1 MNSLEVGKK
10 SKFGVFEASL
20 ASILFII
27 YNFIFLQIYQV
38 LPVGF
43 KANVF
48 VYYLASFLLEAMFAL
63 AAITVALNR
72 KIDITKASGL
82 KKKVNG
88 KVIWICFAISIV
100 CLIFFGNITSTF
112 LELLQL
118 CGYSQQLPNIVIDSF
133 WKYLVYV
140 LISCATPAFCEE
152 LLFRGTI
159 LSGLKEYGIKIAVV
173 ISSIIFTLMHGS
185 PEQTVHQFIIGAI
198 IGIIF
203 FKTGNLWLGVIIHF
217 FNNFISVTM
226 SYLLNLVVNSGIVNI
241 VPGEPTPVTIGSLL
255 FSLVIT
261 IVLAIVGYLVVKKL
275 MNILLK
281 EDEVANSKAAA
292 PVDVNTVI
300 NVDGNETSTTMT
312 IEGEKVNGEDE
323 TLRGKSEE
331 VKNDKK
337 IRSLPISVVIMFALS
352 GAYLL
357 FDWLWSLL
365 TGFGV
370 V

>member
-1 MNSLEVGKK
+1 
-10 SKFGVFEASL
+10 
-20 ASILFII
+20 
-27 YNFIFLQIYQV
+27 
-38 LPVGF
+38 
-43 KANVF
+43 
-48 VYYLASFLLEAMFAL
+48 
-63 AAITVALNR
+63 
-72 KIDITKASGL
+72 
-82 KKKVNG
+82 
-88 KVIWICFAISIV
+88 
-100 CLIFFGNITSTF
+100 
-112 LELLQL
+112 
-118 CGYSQQLPNIVIDSF
+118 
-133 WKYLVYV
+133 
-140 LISCATPAFCEE
+140 
-152 LLFRGTI
+152 
-159 LSGLKEYGIKIAVV
+159 
-173 ISSIIFTLMHGS
+173 
-185 PEQTVHQFIIGAI
+185 
-198 IGIIF
+198 
-203 FKTGNLWLGVIIHF
+203 
-217 FNNFISVTM
+217 M

-275 MNILLK
+275 MIMLFK

-292 PVDVNTVI
+292 PVDGNTVI

-323 TLRGKSEE
+323 TIRGKSEE